1 MFLSTMTAKKLFKK
15 AFNEYGL
22 RVSRMSEMLY
32 VAGTGWET
40 EMLYEMAPYKL
51 KATIVELCG
60 RIPEENEQFLATK
73 GGLQEE
79 LCTGDLLYDR
89 YLRAKRLLD
98 ETPVIIDRK
107 YHMCKLFQHRGD
119 SDFTLVDMERLSL
132 IDIREVDME
141 NGEGIPS
148 GPCSE
153 TDHWRS
159 PVFWHSAFGTLCL
172 YPSEGE
178 SELDDEIL
186 DALKTI
192 NFEGGNR

>member
-1 MFLSTMTAKKLFKK
+1 MFLNTTAAKKLFKK

-22 RVSRMSEMLY
+22 RISRMSEMLY

-40 EMLYEMAPYKL
+40 EMIHDMAPYKL
-51 KATIVELCG
+51 KAAIVELCG

-73 GGLQEE
+73 DGLQEE

-89 YLRAKRLLD
+89 YLSAKRILS

-107 YHMCKLFQHRGD
+107 YHMYKLFQHRGD
-119 SDFTLVDMERLSL
+119 SDFTLVDMEKLSL

-172 YPSEGE
+172 HPSEGE
-178 SELDDEIL
+178 TELDDEIL

-192 NFEGGNR
+192 NFEGGNV

>member
-1 MFLSTMTAKKLFKK
+1 MFLSTTAAKKLFKK
-15 AFNEYGL
+15 AFNECGL

-32 VAGTGWET
+32 IAGTGWET
-40 EMLYEMAPYKL
+40 EMIHDMAPYKL
-51 KATIVELCG
+51 KAAIVELCG
-60 RIPEENEQFLATK
+60 RIPEEHEQFLATK
-73 GGLQEE
+73 DGLQEE
-79 LCTGDLLYDR
+79 LGTGELLYDR
-89 YLRAKRLLD
+89 YLRAKMILS

-107 YHMCKLFQHRGD
+107 YHMYKLFQHRGD
-119 SDFTLVDMERLSL
+119 RDFTLINTERLSL

-172 YPSEGE
+172 HPAEGE
-178 SELDDEIL
+178 TELDDEIL
-186 DALKTI
+186 NALKAI
-192 NFEGGNR
+192 NFEGGNS